1 MYVKI
6 PELNIT
12 PNQRQEL
19 IQCFYDNHKYASTY
33 ISEKG
38 TDTTLTILTD
48 IPDSPDVINKLI
60 EKIAPEYYFT
70 YVFLGNN
77 GCISPHVD
85 DTRQAVITFPL
96 IVDDTPTT
104 FIDENEYDKI
114 DDALYYDDYQ
124 TVIWNTKHW
133 HKVLPSEKF
142 RLFFQI
148 ELKQDSPYDFY
159 IRQLKAGNLLR

>member
-12 PNQRQEL
+12 ENQRQEL
-19 IQCFYDNHKYASTY
+19 IDCFYDNQNNTTTY

-48 IPDSPDVINKLI
+48 VDNPPEILQQLIKKISP
-60 EKIAPEYYFT
+60 EHYFT
-70 YVFLGNN
+70 FVFLGNN
-77 GCISPHVD
+77 GNIFPHVD

-104 FIDENEYDKI
+104 FIDEHDYDKV
-114 DDALYYDDYQ
+114 DGELYYNDYQ
-124 TVIWNTKHW
+124 TVLWNTKHW
-133 HKVLPSEKF
+133 HKVVHAEQF

-148 ELKQDSPYDFY
+148 ELAQENTYEFY
-159 IRQLKAGNLLR
+159 VNQLESGCLLR

>member
-12 PNQRQEL
+12 SEQRQQL
-19 IQCFYDNHKYASTY
+19 IDCFYSNQEYASAY
-33 ISEKG
+33 ISKKG

-48 IPDSPDVINKLI
+48 IPDVPLIINTLI
-60 EKIAPEYYFT
+60 ENILPEHYFT

-77 GCISPHVD
+77 GNIFPHVD

-104 FIDENEYDKI
+104 FIDEHDYNKVDGE
-114 DDALYYDDYQ
+114 LYYDDYQ
-124 TVIWNTKHW
+124 TVIWNTKHC
-133 HKVLPSEKF
+133 HKVSSSEKF

-148 ELKQDSPYDFY
+148 ELKQGNPYDFY
-159 IRQLKAGNLLR
+159 VTQLKNGNLLR